1 MIHFMN
7 QFDSY
12 YKSLLLIIQT
22 NWNGFV
28 IYSLGPNQKDDGG
41 SGAWGWGIKT
51 GDDIAW
57 KE

>member
-1 MIHFMN
+1 MN

-22 NWNGFV
+22 NWKGV
-28 IYSLGPNQKDDGG
+28 VVYSLGPNQKDDGG
-41 SGAWGWGIKT
+41 SGTWGWATKA

-57 KE
+57 TE